1 MNTKDVYQESP
12 IVKRRKLISFF
23 ALTLST
29 FAALFGLFWLG
40 FILFD
45 VLRHGIQGLNLE
57 LFIEDPAPPG
67 IPGGGLRNAFIGQL
81 EIVFFATIIGVPLGI
96 LAGTFIAEY
105 ARGTKFAKTISILSD
120 IMVSVPSIV
129 VGTFIYAI
137 MVQPI
142 GHINIGGVVGVLFLS
157 AILAIIFGGILNF
170 IVNKLFPLKESSAGK
185 LVSLVNTVI
194 TILFGV
200 FMFSFLLPK
209 LVDKIQ
215 GFNGWAGAASLA
227 FIMIPVVLRTTEDML
242 SLVPWTLR
250 EAAFALGA
258 SYYRVIKDVVY
269 KAAATGILTGVIL
282 SISRVAGETAPLLFT
297 SFNNSYF
304 TMNMNEPMASLTVTI
319 FNYAM
324 GPYEDWHIKA
334 WAASF
339 VITFFILIVTI
350 LSRFIIHIKY
360 KG

>member
-1 MNTKDVYQESP
+1 MNL
-12 IVKRRKLISFF
+12 VKRRKLKSFI
-23 ALTLST
+23 ALLLSS
-29 FAALFGLFWLG
+29 FAAVFGLFWLG

-45 VLRHGIQGLNLE
+45 VLRHGIGGLNWE
-57 LFIEDPAPPG
+57 LFTEDPAPPG
-67 IPGGGLRNAFIGQL
+67 IPGGGLRNAFVGQL
-81 EIVFFATIIGVPLGI
+81 EIVFFSIIIGVPIGV

-105 ARGTKFAKTISILSD
+105 ARGTKWAQVISFLSD

-137 MVQPI
+137 LVKPQ
-142 GHINIGGVVGVLFLS
+142 GHINWGGEVAVGFLS
-157 AILAIIFGGILNF
+157 AILAIIIYGILNL
-170 IVNKLFPLKESSAGK
+170 ITGKLFNIKNPKTGK
-185 LVSLVNTVI
+185 FIKNIQVI
-194 TILFGV
+194 IAVVVGIAFFVIL
-200 FMFSFLLPK
+200 SQK
-209 LVDKIQ
+209 LVDRIY

-258 SYYRVIKDVVY
+258 SYFTVIKDIVY
-269 KAAATGILTGVIL
+269 KSAATGILTGIIL

-297 SFNNSYF
+297 SFNNSFF
-304 TMNMNEPMASLTVTI
+304 TMNMNEPISSLTVTI
-319 FNYAM
+319 FVYAM
-324 GPYEDWHIKA
+324 GPYEDWHTKA

-339 VITFFILIVTI
+339 VITFFILLVTLISRGIV
-350 LSRFIIHIKY
+350 HWKY